1 VKFTCEC
8 SFHCSLMKPAE
19 IKMADYLNKVKIN
32 NLKIPVFNNVD
43 AKKELSAGE
52 VKDALIR
59 QVSNPVRWTAL
70 IKNMINDGADT
81 FIEVGAGN
89 VLSGLIKKID
99 KMLNVII
106 YLTLLIYLH

>member
-1 VKFTCEC
+1 MDG
-8 SFHCSLMKPAE
+8 SH
-19 IKMADYLNKVKIN
+19 
-32 NLKIPVFNNVD
+32 
-43 AKKELSAGE
+43 
-52 VKDALIR
+52 
-59 QVSNPVRWTAL
+59 
-70 IKNMINDGADT
+70 KNMINDGADT

>member
-1 VKFTCEC
+1 
-8 SFHCSLMKPAE
+8 
-19 IKMADYLNKVKIN
+19 
-32 NLKIPVFNNVD
+32 
-43 AKKELSAGE
+43 
-52 VKDALIR
+52 LIR